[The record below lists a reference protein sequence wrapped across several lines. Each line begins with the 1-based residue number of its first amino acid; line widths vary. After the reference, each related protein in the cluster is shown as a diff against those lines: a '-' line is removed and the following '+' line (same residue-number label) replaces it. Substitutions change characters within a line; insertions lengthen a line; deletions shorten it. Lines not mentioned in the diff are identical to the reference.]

1 MKTHH
6 LETTDNLHQLKNN
19 LELVKVVQLTNF
31 HLQQKNNVFTV
42 YSIVAKLAHCK
53 MQKILYASTKIVVNS
68 LGVFQHS
75 IDSKKPQ
82 STLLVMRDY

>member
-1 MKTHH
+1 MQCNF
-6 LETTDNLHQLKNN
+6 ETTDTLHQLKNN
-19 LELVKVVQLTNF
+19 LELVNVVQLTNF
-31 HLQQKNNVFTV
+31 HLQQKNNAITV

-53 MQKILYASTKIVVNS
+53 MQKILYVGTKIVVNN

-75 IDSKKPQ
+75 IDTKEPQ